1 MADGSIIIDTKLTTK
16 EFEKG
21 LSNLGN
27 VASKGLSAV
36 TKAVGAVSTGIVAL
50 GGYAAKVGT
59 EFEYAM
65 SGVAATMGMTAEEV
79 NNGSEAFTMLEDA
92 AKKAG
97 ATTQFSATQ
106 AAEALNYLALAGYNA
121 EEASVALPKVL
132 NLAAAGGL
140 DLAYASDLVTDSMA
154 ALGLEMNELD
164 SFMDKMAKTAQKSN
178 TSVAQLG
185 EATLTVGGT
194 AKTLSGGVT
203 EMNTALGILADV
215 GIKGSEGGT
224 ALRNVILSL
233 TSPTDKAA
241 GALEDLGVVVSDE
254 QGNMRGLEE
263 IFTDLNSSMT
273 GLGTVAKQQILNEIF
288 NKVDLKAVSGLMAA
302 TVVDMSSLGEA
313 INQLGIDAETNAD
326 MIAYLAATFEVGEDK
341 AEFCNYAMQEM
352 GITAEQASG
361 MYDSLSEAVQNG
373 SNRFDELSGYIENAE
388 GACATMADTMNDNL
402 MGRITQLQSA
412 TEGLGI
418 DIYKHME
425 LPLKSAA
432 EAGIEAVGQLSS
444 ALETGGFSAMAE
456 AIGDVLA
463 QGISKIAECA
473 PQVVQMAVSII
484 QAFVQGINESLPEI
498 LNAAVSI
505 IGSLATGILEL
516 LPTLIEIG
524 GQILQQLATSII
536 ENAPQMFETA
546 QETLTY
552 LLDGFIQNIDSI
564 LEIGMEILIALTE
577 GIKDTLPEL
586 IPLAIDALIA
596 FAEAV
601 LDNIDTVLECGIEII
616 LAIVDG
622 IVNALPTLI
631 EKVPEIINAFW
642 DAFDRA
648 LIKIVECGAK
658 IIVKLG
664 KGILDNIPVIIA
676 NAGEIVKAI
685 LNTIMHLDMIK
696 MGKTLMTNLSKGIK
710 NMLSNIKGTA
720 KEVIDKLKA
729 PFTESFNN
737 FKEIGKNIIQGLID
751 GVKGMIS
758 NVTGAIKGVCE
769 KAINAAKSALGIHS
783 PSRVFKNEVGKW
795 VGEGL
800 AEGIHESSEK
810 ASHATV
816 DMCNA
821 ILTDGKAFLAQQKAQ
836 DKAWSDSKKEQYA
849 AQKTALYEYIERKKE
864 LNQMSL
870 EDEKYIYN
878 QLLKAAKGN
887 QKEIDEINKKI
898 VEAEKEAYQERYKNS
913 KQFIAD
919 KKYFNQMSLQDE
931 LSAYERMKDYSKGH
945 AEETKEI
952 EKEIYRVK
960 KEIKEQEIQDV
971 KDANSKIL
979 DELKNRVDKE
989 KAIITGRRDSELDA
1003 LQAQIDAIDK
1013 AEEER
1018 QNNITIADYETSIQK
1033 IKEQLANAI
1042 DPEEQQKLNEQ
1053 LFEKQSAFNEWKY
1066 QQELKAKKESIRD
1079 QMNEVRAQADEEI
1092 SVVEEGY
1099 EKQKTLLEATQQAMI
1114 EAIQKGEAEKVRLIQ
1129 DATQQTLAIQ
1139 DATAIETM
1147 GINKSLTE
1155 DKQENLNQQYQAVID
1170 NENKSAQAVED
1181 ACVEMYR
1188 KNYKMGTQMANGIAD
1203 GILNQTWRAVKAVG
1217 MMCDQMIAECKS
1229 RLDIHSPSRV
1239 FRQLG
1244 EFVDKGLEVGIDG
1257 ESDGVINSMSSMCK
1271 RLTDSVN
1278 IDDLVG
1284 KMSAAVN
1291 GEVAVTANAM
1301 TGTTAHQIMSSAN
1314 TITTDNS
1321 SHVDK
1326 IEINNYNTDGRGL
1339 DERKLGRQ
1347 VEKSLRGKGVSYP
1360 C

>member
-1 MADGSIIIDTKLTTK
+1 
-16 EFEKG
+16 
-21 LSNLGN
+21 
-27 VASKGLSAV
+27 
-36 TKAVGAVSTGIVAL
+36 
-50 GGYAAKVGT
+50 
-59 EFEYAM
+59 
-65 SGVAATMGMTAEEV
+65 
-79 NNGSEAFTMLEDA
+79 
-92 AKKAG
+92 
-97 ATTQFSATQ
+97 
-106 AAEALNYLALAGYNA
+106 
-121 EEASVALPKVL
+121 
-132 NLAAAGGL
+132 
-140 DLAYASDLVTDSMA
+140 
-154 ALGLEMNELD
+154 
-164 SFMDKMAKTAQKSN
+164 
-178 TSVAQLG
+178 
-185 EATLTVGGT
+185 
-194 AKTLSGGVT
+194 
-203 EMNTALGILADV
+203 
-215 GIKGSEGGT
+215 
-224 ALRNVILSL
+224 
-233 TSPTDKAA
+233 
-241 GALEDLGVVVSDE
+241 
-254 QGNMRGLEE
+254 
-263 IFTDLNSSMT
+263 
-273 GLGTVAKQQILNEIF
+273 
-288 NKVDLKAVSGLMAA
+288 
-302 TVVDMSSLGEA
+302 
-313 INQLGIDAETNAD
+313 
-326 MIAYLAATFEVGEDK
+326 
-341 AEFCNYAMQEM
+341 
-352 GITAEQASG
+352 
-361 MYDSLSEAVQNG
+361 
-373 SNRFDELSGYIENAE
+373 
-388 GACATMADTMNDNL
+388 
-402 MGRITQLQSA
+402 
-412 TEGLGI
+412 
-418 DIYKHME
+418 
-425 LPLKSAA
+425 
-432 EAGIEAVGQLSS
+432 
-444 ALETGGFSAMAE
+444 
-456 AIGDVLA
+456 
-463 QGISKIAECA
+463 
-473 PQVVQMAVSII
+473 
-484 QAFVQGINESLPEI
+484 
-498 LNAAVSI
+498 
-505 IGSLATGILEL
+505 
-516 LPTLIEIG
+516 
-524 GQILQQLATSII
+524 
-536 ENAPQMFETA
+536 
-546 QETLTY
+546 
-552 LLDGFIQNIDSI
+552 
-564 LEIGMEILIALTE
+564 
-577 GIKDTLPEL
+577 
-586 IPLAIDALIA
+586 
-596 FAEAV
+596 
-601 LDNIDTVLECGIEII
+601 
-616 LAIVDG
+616 
-622 IVNALPTLI
+622 
-631 EKVPEIINAFW
+631 
-642 DAFDRA
+642 
-648 LIKIVECGAK
+648 
-658 IIVKLG
+658 
-664 KGILDNIPVIIA
+664 
-676 NAGEIVKAI
+676 
-685 LNTIMHLDMIK
+685 MHLDMIK

-800 AEGIHESSEK
+800 AEGINESSEK

-887 QKEIDEINKKI
+887 QKEIAEINKKI

-1033 IKEQLANAI
+1033 LKEQLADAI

-1066 QQELKAKKESIRD
+1066 QQELKAKKESIRE
-1079 QMNEVRAQADEEI
+1079 QMDEVRAQADEEI
-1092 SVVEEGY
+1092 AVKEDEY
-1099 EKQKTLLEATQQAMI
+1099 EKQKTLLEANQKAMI
-1114 EAIQKGEAEKVRLIQ
+1114 QAIQNGELEKVKAIQ
-1129 DATQQTLAIQ
+1129 EGSQQILNIQ

-1147 GINKSLTE
+1147 GINQSLTK

-1244 EFVDKGLEVGIDG
+1244 EFVDKGLEVGIDS
-1257 ESDGVINSMSSMCK
+1257 ESDSVINSMSSMCK

-1291 GEVAVTANAM
+1291 GEVTVTANAM
-1301 TGTTAHQIMSSAN
+1301 TGTTAHQIMSSTN

-1321 SHVDK
+1321 SYVDK